1 MAMQQRVVTAG
12 VHETAAQR
20 VQTDVAVIRCEGE
33 MGDMEL
39 AHIGEELF
47 RLNSHGYNRVVLD
60 LTNVSHIDYRGLG
73 HLSVQT
79 RGLRAGGGDL
89 KLTGLSNYLAAIL
102 RAAGYEDAFE
112 TYASIDDAKR
122 AFLSSFFCLRH

>member
-1 MAMQQRVVTAG
+1 MALQRMAKAG
-12 VHETAAQR
+12 IQEAAG

-47 RLNSHGYNRVVLD
+47 RLSHRGYQKVVLD
-60 LTNVSHIDYRGLG
+60 LSRVDHLDYRGLG
-73 HLSVQT
+73 PLSA
-79 RGLRAGGGDL
+79 RARLLRSAGGDL
-89 KLTGLSNYLAAIL
+89 KLCGLSPYLAAIF
-102 RAAGYEDAFE
+102 RAAGLEDAFE
-112 TYASIDDAKR
+112 TYAEAEEAKR

>member
-1 MAMQQRVVTAG
+1 MAMQQSAVNAG
-12 VHETAAQR
+12 VQTATAQR

-47 RLNSHGYNRVVLD
+47 RLNSYGYNRVVLD
-60 LTNVSHIDYRGLG
+60 LSNVTHVDYRGLG
-73 HLSVQT
+73 HLSVQA
-79 RGLRAGGGDL
+79 RDLRAGGGDV
-89 KLTGLSNYLAAIL
+89 KLSGLSNYLAAIL

-122 AFLSSFFCLRH
+122 SFLSSFFCLRH